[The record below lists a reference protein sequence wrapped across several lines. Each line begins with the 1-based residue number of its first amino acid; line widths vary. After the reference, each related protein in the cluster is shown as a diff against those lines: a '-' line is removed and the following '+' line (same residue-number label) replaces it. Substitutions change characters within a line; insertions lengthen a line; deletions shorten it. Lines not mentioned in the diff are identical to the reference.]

1 MDMPA
6 LIEDDRKRRIL
17 GMADL
22 FSRAAIQPTAAG
34 DLRTSAAVGAAVQLL
49 ADDFVED
56 LASSLG
62 LVNPATDRELK

>member
-1 MDMPA
+1 MKKPA
-6 LIEDDRKRRIL
+6 AIEEDRRRRLL

-22 FSRAAIQPTAAG
+22 LSRAAIEPTPAG
-34 DLRTSAAVGAAVQLL
+34 DLQTSEAVGNSVRLL

-62 LVNPATDRELK
+62 LVDSTTDRDRK